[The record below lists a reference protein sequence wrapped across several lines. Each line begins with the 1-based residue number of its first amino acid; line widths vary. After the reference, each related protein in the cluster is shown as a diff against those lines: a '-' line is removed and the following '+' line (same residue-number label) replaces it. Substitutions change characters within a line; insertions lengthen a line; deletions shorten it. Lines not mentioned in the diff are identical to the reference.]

1 VNEVFLALMFAGN
14 TAVLI
19 ATAAKVRAWRK
30 WIREYARECREAAH
44 GAKGAYNAARAE
56 ANFCENTAGRC
67 RQLEISAQ
75 HAAQRAE
82 RATGTDGA
90 PPTTCAAPHPR
101 PNPNGLRLYGADESD
116 FRGTD

>member
-1 VNEVFLALMFAGN
+1 VNEVFLACMFAGN
-14 TAVLI
+14 TAVLLV
-19 ATAAKVRAWRK
+19 AVVKVRAWRK

-67 RQLEISAQ
+67 RQMEISAQ

-82 RATGTDGA
+82 RATGTEPSLVPMCAPA
-90 PPTTCAAPHPR
+90 PP
-101 PNPNGLRLYGADESD
+101 PNPAGLRLYGSDDSD